1 MKNRSE
7 ALRRLGAPF
16 CGACSSIVDDDG
28 ADGPS
33 RFVSILQADVPIFRA
48 EFGDVPRSRT
58 DIERARAGVLMC
70 GSCQVRLS
78 KAIETETLRGI
89 KARMEARSRELRN
102 VYENARDTARLIE
115 PNSRSYADEVRRH
128 RSEIREAMRL
138 NGGLGLFGGGED

>member
-33 RFVSILQADVPIFRA
+33 RFVSILQSDVPVFRA
-48 EFGDVPRSRT
+48 EFGDVPRS
-58 DIERARAGVLMC
+58 RAGVLMC

-89 KARMEARSRELRN
+89 KARIEARSRELRN